1 VQIEGY
7 NGSADIIAYAA
18 TSTADPHPFYEIEV
32 SPDSYNTLQTSLADG
47 TPCVQITTGPTH
59 NMRAIFSG
67 ISTKRIKM
75 KDVKQRPHYDRWLPE
90 SEIVHLVFLAFL
102 PSCSQPQHILSCLSQ
117 SIDVYDALPEM
128 PVLRKIVVTQGPF
141 TGGYDMCLV
150 GLHFAGARVRF
161 FQFNNTGVIWE
172 QIAEHDPQDCTE
184 THLVVKVPSYP
195 VPPGTGGSVKVHI
208 EVLTGPLKMPRRS
221 AAFPF
226 IYTAS

>member
-1 VQIEGY
+1 
-7 NGSADIIAYAA
+7 
-18 TSTADPHPFYEIEV
+18 
-32 SPDSYNTLQTSLADG
+32 
-47 TPCVQITTGPTH
+47 
-59 NMRAIFSG
+59 
-67 ISTKRIKM
+67 M